1 MKYHSAM
8 KPTTGSPCTNVPIL
22 CPICPQPETFWKYLF
37 IAHVV
42 DKHLTGDDDLPFLPM
57 ELWASTHISKWEE
70 IMIGVPDDKT
80 NEWRSF
86 QQVPDSDVVDQIR
99 EVMAFSDGDEETVMV
114 EERESRKRGLSTV
127 STQSRQGSPTKKVQ
141 HG

>member
-1 MKYHSAM
+1 M
-8 KPTTGSPCTNVPIL
+8 
-22 CPICPQPETFWKYLF
+22 F

-70 IMIGVPDDKT
+70 IIIDVPDDKT

-86 QQVPDSDVVDQIR
+86 QQVPDSDVVDKIR
-99 EVMAFSDGDEETVMV
+99 YVMAFSDGDEESQTVMV

-127 STQSRQGSPTKKVQ
+127 STQSMQGSPTKKVQ